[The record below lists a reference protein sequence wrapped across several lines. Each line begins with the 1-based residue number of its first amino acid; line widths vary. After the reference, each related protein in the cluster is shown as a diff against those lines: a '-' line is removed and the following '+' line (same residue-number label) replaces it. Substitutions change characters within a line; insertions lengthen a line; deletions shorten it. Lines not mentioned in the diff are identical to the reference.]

1 MATKR
6 TKRAEPEPEE
16 APPPR
21 KARARTSVPRPGIA
35 SHQKPTEQPDS
46 RPNGRFRLG
55 KRWTQIIQEVADGQ
69 YTWDEFVEELTPQ
82 ELARGQ
88 LKDRDGLFRGR
99 PPALVP
105 RQFQQACLKEIHKR
119 FNEKLQDRLLDA
131 VDEMVELSKASG
143 GLDGKDRAKLL
154 IYLTERVMGPIPK
167 QVVIQG
173 ADEPW
178 QGMMT
183 QGFIRPDVDAEN
195 APAKPSPRSHD
206 RYSKRRKMA
215 DAAEDKDD

>member
-1 MATKR
+1 MPKR
-6 TKRAEPEPEE
+6 AKQAEPEPEE
-16 APPPR
+16 TPPPR
-21 KARARTSVPRPGIA
+21 KGRARVSVPRGGVENRLRE
-35 SHQKPTEQPDS
+35 EQPDS
-46 RPNGRFRLG
+46 RPNGKYRLG

-69 YTWDEFVEELTPQ
+69 YTWDEFVEELSPE

-88 LKDRDGLFRGR
+88 LKDRNDRFQGR

-105 RQFQQACLKEIHKR
+105 RHFQQACLKEIHRR
-119 FNEKLQDRLLDA
+119 FNEKIQERLLDA
-131 VDEMVELSKASG
+131 VDEMINLSRAG
-143 GLDGKDRAKLL
+143 GGMESKDRAKLL

-183 QGFIRPDVDAEN
+183 KGFTRPAVDPKADG
-195 APAKPSPRSHD
+195 PAGPPPRSHD
-206 RYSKRRKMA
+206 RYNKRRKFVP
-215 DAAEDKDD
+215 AEEDVDD